1 MFKHLAEIAVHSDAD
16 SSLLNGLILEVLIV
30 SFDMAL
36 QTSSFVN
43 SLTCQEAAS
52 LGLYSDDTWIVNLWK
67 RGQLLAEPS
76 IILPAA

>member
-1 MFKHLAEIAVHSDAD
+1 MFKHQAEIAVHSDAD
-16 SSLLNGLILEVLIV
+16 SSLLTGLILEVLIV

-36 QTSSFVN
+36 QISSFVK